1 MTFIHDIFTKKWLL
15 MMLFLQFTEY
25 KNWHNYGGHKWSR
38 RNRCKFFFYVKLLS
52 IYILNPFFSLPTNW
66 WQLQL
71 IPLAVP
77 DHPKSSAEQL
87 RIGLFTFSKLKSAP
101 KKLAKWQ
108 VCLLWFACV
117 SVALWRKKKSWW
129 LDKWLHLLLS
139 EFRLL
144 AHWVIACK
152 EVFVLQIFS
161 KRKLWPL

>member
-38 RNRCKFFFYVKLLS
+38 RNRCKFFYVKLLS
-52 IYILNPFFSLPTNW
+52 IYILNPFFRLPTNW

-87 RIGLFTFSKLKSAP
+87 RIGLFTFSKARQKISEISGLFTMICLCVCCTLTEE
-101 KKLAKWQ
+101 KKLMTRQ
-108 VCLLWFACV
+108 MT
-117 SVALWRKKKSWW
+117 SS
-129 LDKWLHLLLS
+129 
-139 EFRLL
+139 
-144 AHWVIACK
+144 
-152 EVFVLQIFS
+152 FVVWI
-161 KRKLWPL
+161 